1 MKGEREKDEN
11 GNKIGRNIWKRD
23 KNKDKRLKECVA
35 RKYFIIS

>member
-23 KNKDKRLKECVA
+23 KNKDKRVCGE
-35 RKYFIIS
+35 